1 MIRFVYKKVF
11 VYHYLSYIADHRFCS
26 YLYLNKERT
35 ENVVLENDRL
45 CLKVIYICFLF
56 SILGIDIS
64 VLRPNLI
71 YCFYPSLCY
80 CTGLASLICMFIAS
94 NDKKCLFSPK
104 HVLMLISLICVVP
117 IPLQNYIFT
126 VHCELGSLDK
136 TWPIQDKFTL

>member
-45 CLKVIYICFLF
+45 CLKAICILF
-56 SILGIDIS
+56 SILGIDTS

-71 YCFYPSLCY
+71 YCLHPSLCY
-80 CTGLASLICMFIAS
+80 CTGLASLTCMLIAS
-94 NDKKCLFSPK
+94 NDKKYLFSRK
-104 HVLMLISLICVVP
+104 HVLMVISLICVVS

-136 TWPIQDKFTL
+136 KWPIQDKFTL